1 MTERPVRIALVV
13 LLAVNGLTM
22 VHGAIFVVPTLPRE
36 WIIWG
41 PFTDYTVPAL
51 ALGLTGV
58 LSLLAAV
65 GVVSTPALGALAA
78 VIAGLA
84 TMAFEGVEV
93 LVVGIALVK
102 YPDLFQS
109 WLQPIYFT
117 VGLAIAGLGA
127 ELYRRHRPERR
138 LVMRSPA

>member
-1 MTERPVRIALVV
+1 MSERTVRIVLVV
-13 LLAVNGLTM
+13 LLVFNALTM
-22 VHGAIFVVPTLPRE
+22 IPSAFLVVPTLPRE

-41 PFTDYTVPAL
+41 PFTDYTLPAL

-58 LSLLAAV
+58 LSLVTAV
-65 GVVSTPALGALAA
+65 GVISTPALGGAAA

-84 TMAFEGVEV
+84 TMVFEAVEV

-109 WLQPIYFT
+109 WLQPFYFA
-117 VGLAIAGLGA
+117 LGLGIA
-127 ELYRRHRPERR
+127 ALGFELYRRHRGERR